1 MKYVT
6 LVFYNKDGKDK
17 VIPFENFGTNIKEAA
32 EGTKSSLE
40 FVEKQA
46 AKDKVKGLHART
58 FEFGVPSYDLR

>member
-6 LVFYNKDGKDK
+6 LVFYTKDGKDK
-17 VIPFENFGTNIKEAA
+17 VIPFENFGANIREAA
-32 EGTKSSLE
+32 EDTKRSLE

-46 AKDKVKGLHART
+46 TKDKVKGLHART